1 MNSSAK
7 LWGNCPMLGEMYMKN
22 NLFSLYISDFKTKCA
37 GQEPSGSTLVSFL
50 CSWHSFLLVSLPLAS
65 PPSSSPSI
73 VRALVFLKFLSN
85 PVYSLSILLQNPV
98 AFTIKSDSQH
108 DSQPTYC
115 THLSASFAVSPM
127 LTPGSSHA
135 HLPAESGS
143 LLSPCLC
150 THTSLYS
157 VLPDRFLSAF
167 KIQLSSEARAS

>member
-1 MNSSAK
+1 
-7 LWGNCPMLGEMYMKN
+7 MKN

-98 AFTIKSDSQH
+98 AFTIKSDS
-108 DSQPTYC
+108 
-115 THLSASFAVSPM
+115 
-127 LTPGSSHA
+127 
-135 HLPAESGS
+135 
-143 LLSPCLC
+143 
-150 THTSLYS
+150 
-157 VLPDRFLSAF
+157 
-167 KIQLSSEARAS
+167 